1 MPKAPEAPEVN
12 VKPEKAKKSAKA
24 APKRKAPVARKE
36 PQPIG
41 RRPLGIKTMSVVLQ
55 IRMTEEEL
63 LAVRAMGGSTWARKT
78 LEAALK
84 WHSIVAKNCRA
95 PMSSTSTSASN
106 GPKARH
112 LAERQKR
119 QSPRTCGLCCLRAF

>member
-1 MPKAPEAPEVN
+1 MPKAPEAPEVH
-12 VKPEKAKKSAKA
+12 VDPEKVKKPAKT
-24 APKRKAPVARKE
+24 APKRKAQAARKE

-55 IRMTEEEL
+55 IRMTEEGL

-84 WHSIVAKNCRA
+84 RA
-95 PMSSTSTSASN
+95 LSRGEELPRAYEKYLEKCKQR
-106 GPKARH
+106 PK
-112 LAERQKR
+112 
-119 QSPRTCGLCCLRAF
+119 G